1 MELLPVS
8 LLGGLLALDTTAV
21 LQILI
26 SQPLVAGTILGW
38 VLGDVQLGMQMG
50 LLLQLLWLNQ
60 LPVGAAKIPQ
70 GNLASIIAVILIFR
84 LDMFLDS
91 YLNILLLLVIL
102 YTLLVSHLGIKL
114 MTTIRNWNIRLLNR
128 AIGCLD
134 NGRISALGRIN
145 ILALLLHFVTVAG
158 AIYISVFLGQFVFK
172 YLIPVIPMEWDTY
185 ARYIEIAVIGSG
197 IGLTLNLYK
206 EKKNLKFLA
215 LGAALGILIV
225 VI

>member
-1 MELLPVS
+1 MELLS
-8 LLGGLLALDTTAV
+8 ISMLGGLLALDTTAV

-50 LLLQLLWLNQ
+50 FLLQLLWLYQ

-70 GNLASIIAVILIFR
+70 GNLASIIAVILIFQ
-84 LDMFLDS
+84 LDRFLDS

-102 YTLLVSHLGIKL
+102 YTLLVSRLGIKL
-114 MTTIRNWNIRLLNR
+114 ITTIRNWNIRLLNR
-128 AIGCLD
+128 ATGCLD
-134 NGRISALGRIN
+134 KGRISALGRIN
-145 ILALLLHFVTVAG
+145 FLALLLHFIIVVG
-158 AIYISVFLGQFVFK
+158 VIYLSVFFGKVVIK
-172 YLIPVIPMEWDTY
+172 YLIPAIPMEWDSY
-185 ARYIEIAVIGSG
+185 ARYIQIAVIGSG

-206 EKKNLKFLA
+206 ERKNLKFLA

-225 VI
+225 VF

>member
-1 MELLPVS
+1 MELLSVS

-38 VLGDVQLGMQMG
+38 ALGNVQLGMHIG

-70 GNLASIIAVILIFR
+70 GNLASIIAVILVFR
-84 LDMFLDS
+84 LDLFLNS
-91 YLNILLLLVIL
+91 YYNILLLLVIL
-102 YTLLVSHLGIKL
+102 YTLLISYLGIKL
-114 MTTIRNWNIRLLNR
+114 NTAIRNWNIRLLNH
-128 AIGCLD
+128 A
-134 NGRISALGRIN
+134 ISALEKGRVSALGKIN
-145 ILALLLHFVTVAG
+145 FLALLLHLIIVAG

-172 YLIPVIPMEWDTY
+172 QLIPVIPAEWDAY